1 MNLYAGVALASERCL
16 CAKPLALILLPPAIR
31 CISGSE
37 SRRINRLIL
46 IFFPPRREGCARA
59 VREGAFRQSE
69 GPAARHPQPAAAR
82 SRSEDAVPE
91 ARGRCGSGSPQAPA
105 VAADAGADPATGG
118 ADPSGRAA
126 R

>member
-46 IFFPPRREGCARA
+46 IFFPPRRAGCARA
-59 VREGAFRQSE
+59 VREGAFRQSK
-69 GPAARHPQPAAAR
+69 GPAARHPQSAAAR
-82 SRSEDAVPE
+82 PRPHDVVPE
-91 ARGRCGSGSPQAPA
+91 ARGCLGSRSPQAP
-105 VAADAGADPATGG
+105 VAATDAGADPIAGG
-118 ADPSGRAA
+118 A
-126 R
+126 